1 MERDART
8 RLISIL
14 ARQLERNR
22 DLLPAWA
29 EQQGIVRTVVS
40 RVERQLQTRSG
51 DIDRLLAER
60 EQIEKFYTQKY
71 DSMVRGL
78 AQEQERTVSSVQ
90 AKRRELE
97 RSLEMEQET
106 TQELLMEET
115 KNQELRSTLDLTV
128 VQLEGIQS
136 EMISFEQARTQSYP
150 SAPGAGARRRS
161 DLAAASSTAI
171 QASPELSLARGR
183 IEGHL
188 QEKEQSYAEKCA
200 TKAEIVKIKREL
212 ERQRTHGAKLEDFVR
227 KITQGNATTGYLL
240 DPLSKRE
247 AAAILASAAKLQTS
261 RLQRPSTPPR
271 RTGEMADARHE
282 HFVGRSCLACDVQDA
297 RWASASPGHC
307 PAVS

>member
-106 TQELLMEET
+106 TQELLMEE
-115 KNQELRSTLDLTV
+115 KRNEELRATLDLTV

-150 SAPGAGARRRS
+150 SEPGAAGRRRS
-161 DLAAASSTAI
+161 DQAVATATTL

-200 TKAEIVKIKREL
+200 TKAEILKIKREL

-240 DPLSKRE
+240 DPVSKRE
-247 AAAILASAAKLQTS
+247 AAGILASAAKLQTS

-271 RTGEMADARHE
+271 RAVEMADARHE